1 VREPPKTGGRP
12 GRPAIAHLVIQ
23 GQQVDRRPPVRVQ
36 DCGELRPSLEDRQ
49 QARRQEVP
57 KAGGW
62 PEHPAIA
69 HLVILGQR
77 VDRRPRFRGELPP
90 SLAGRPPARRRC
102 HSWMVR
108 RQKKPQLRPKT
119 TARKGRLKAVL
130 AARRERRW
138 RSPTMSQFLSRPA
151 LHSPP
156 MLADRCSSQPLGWSS
171 LIQLHG
177 YLSPH
182 SLAAIHR
189 FGLVALDPLPAAPK
203 VRRGAAWYSHRLRHL
218 VRPEPEPWLFPT
230 DPGFSPAPACLVKR
244 WPSPAPPDA
253 GRPMSLP
260 LGGELHA
267 RLARTQEVRSLLC

>member
-1 VREPPKTGGRP
+1 MDTSACDATLEWAASVYQDTFVRSGF
-12 GRPAIAHLVIQ
+12 
-23 GQQVDRRPPVRVQ
+23 DRILPR
-36 DCGELRPSLEDRQ
+36 DCGELTSSLEDRQ

-77 VDRRPRFRGELPP
+77 VDRRPRFRGELTL
-90 SLAGRPPARRRC
+90 SLASRRQARRRC

-108 RQKKPQLRPKT
+108 RQRKPQLRPKT
-119 TARKGRLKAVL
+119 TARKGRLKAVFS

-138 RSPTMSQFLSRPA
+138 RSPTMSQFLSRRA

-156 MLADRCSSQPLGWSS
+156 MLADRCSSPSLGWSS

-177 YLSPH
+177 YLRQY
-182 SLAAIHR
+182 SLTAIHR
-189 FGLVALDPLPAAPK
+189 FGLVALDLLPAAPK
-203 VRRGAAWYSHRLRHL
+203 VRRGAARYSHRLRHA
-218 VRPEPEPWLFPT
+218 VRPEPEPCLFPT
-230 DPGFSPAPACLVKR
+230 DLGFSRAPACLVKR
-244 WPSPAPPDA
+244 WLSPAPPDA

-267 RLARTQEVRSLLC
+267 RLARTQEAGLLLC